1 MFRKLVPFVLVA
13 FFVVVFPMLAFAQDA
28 GPASATTGDLSV
40 GSGHPYRDVTLAPAP
55 TGAPD
60 IAVQPEILDELDAL
74 RKQYAELKS
83 AKDGDAKMLLWAAL
97 IAGVLKTL
105 LSITNVI
112 WKKPKKWLAWVAMG
126 TAVPIALLSHFAAG
140 NGWVDSLIVAGGGPG
155 AILFNELLKL
165 FAKSKAEPEP
175 AKA

>member
-13 FFVVVFPMLAFAQDA
+13 FFVFPMLAFAQDA
-28 GPASATTGDLSV
+28 GSASATSGDVVL
-40 GSGHPYRDVTLAPAP
+40 GSGHPYRDAPSPTATPSPTTPAPA
-55 TGAPD
+55 
-60 IAVQPEILDELDAL
+60 ILDELAKL
-74 RKQYAELKS
+74 RLQYAELKS